1 MPSGNEQRG
10 GTDRSGD
17 ERQRNGSDNAGGVV
31 EALQR
36 VMFENYVTL
45 AYVLIVGTYIVAFG
59 LYLYLRIVSIVFPE
73 TITYKRSCEKLA
85 NETIVRTE
93 FHYASTTV
101 IFLVIGLFQLACFFM
116 LTISRQWLE
125 VRRTYSNFLSLE
137 EKLRN
142 ELVFA
147 IKRVMYIT
155 VFPAF
160 LVYGMCSILILSSI
174 FYMIGMRDPVR
185 HVGSR
190 VIIHLFD
197 ACVLLYFVAFPLV
210 SLIYHPDIHCRPW
223 CR

>member
-1 MPSGNEQRG
+1 
-10 GTDRSGD
+10 
-17 ERQRNGSDNAGGVV
+17 
-31 EALQR
+31 
-36 VMFENYVTL
+36 
-45 AYVLIVGTYIVAFG
+45 
-59 LYLYLRIVSIVFPE
+59 
-73 TITYKRSCEKLA
+73 
-85 NETIVRTE
+85 
-93 FHYASTTV
+93 
-101 IFLVIGLFQLACFFM
+101 M

-160 LVYGMCSILILSSI
+160 RKPLCIPSQDQMTISVVYGMCSMVILSSI